1 MSFLAM
7 TSYKPDFD
15 TISSEEM
22 RWELRIL
29 EDSRATKPREDYLN
43 PFGPFPLAGRDQ
55 TSKETI

>member
-1 MSFLAM
+1 M